1 MMYTSSSLP
10 NVCGHQYGAADF
22 KKGRASRLMM
32 ESDLDIA
39 RRAKIRPIEEV
50 ANKLGLQ
57 GCDLVLQGPS
67 IAKISWGRLKQAGGE
82 NQGFLVLVTSVN
94 PTPFGEGKTVTTIGL
109 NQGLNRRGH
118 NATCVIR
125 EPSMGPVFGIKGG
138 AAGGGF
144 SQVLPME
151 EINLHFTGDLHAVTM
166 AHNLC
171 SAMLDNHLHRSN
183 ALNLDLDRILWPR
196 VIDMNDRSL
205 REVTV
210 GLGGKAN
217 GITRTERFDITAS
230 SEVMAILVLSKD
242 YADLRARLG
251 RIAIGV
257 STHGDLVTAEDLGCA
272 GAMALLLRNALLPNL
287 VQTLEGDPAFIHGGP
302 FANIAHGNSS
312 IIGDSIA
319 FSCADYVV
327 TEAGFGA
334 EMGAEKALQIKA
346 QAAGKVPDCLILNV
360 TVRAMKLH
368 GGGFSTGGGKRPPK
382 EELEGENVEATR
394 SGATTNLRRHVLN
407 LSSTNVPVIVSIN
420 RFSSDTDAELE
431 AIREEAIAAGAR
443 DVVIFEGHAKGGE
456 GAVNLADAVV
466 EACASH
472 DAAGR
477 PYDPIVEPGMP
488 ADQTILRIAT
498 KVYGAH
504 TVDFSPEA
512 IKTLESLR
520 EWGLENLPV
529 CMAKTQYSF
538 SHEPTEL
545 GAPIGFTL
553 PIRELRLNSGAG
565 FIVAVCGSMMT
576 MPGLPVRP
584 AAIDMDMDD
593 DGRLTGVFS

>member
-1 MMYTSSSLP
+1 M
-10 NVCGHQYGAADF
+10 D
-22 KKGRASRLMM
+22 
-32 ESDLDIA
+32 SDLDIA
-39 RRAKIRPIEEV
+39 RNATTRPIQEV
-50 ANKLGLQ
+50 ADKLGLERS
-57 GCDLVLQGPS
+57 DLILQGSS
-67 IAKISWGRLKQAGGE
+67 IAKISWDRLKQAEEGK
-82 NQGFLVLVTSVN
+82 QGFLILVTSVN

-171 SAMLDNHLHRSN
+171 SAMLDNHLHRGN
-183 ALNLDLDRILWPR
+183 NLNLDLDRILWPR

-217 GITRTERFDITAS
+217 GIVRTERFDITAA

-257 STHGDLVTAEDLGCA
+257 STDGNLVTAEDLGCA

-312 IIGDSIA
+312 IIGDSLA
-319 FSCADYVV
+319 LSCADYVV

-334 EMGAEKALQIKA
+334 DMGAEKALQIKA
-346 QAAGKVPDCLILNV
+346 QAAGKVPDCIVLNV
-360 TVRAMKLH
+360 TVRAMKLD
-368 GGGFSTGGGKRPPK
+368 GDGFSTGGGKRPPK
-382 EELEGENVEATR
+382 EELEAENIEATR
-394 SGATTNLRRHVLN
+394 SGAATNLRRHVRN
-407 LSSTNVPVIVSIN
+407 LASTNLPVVVSIN
-420 RFSSDTDAELE
+420 RFASDTDAEVA

-443 DVVIFEGHAKGGE
+443 DVVVFEGHAKGGQ
-456 GAVNLADAVV
+456 GAVALADAVV
-466 EACASH
+466 EACAAH
-472 DAAGR
+472 DSAGR
-477 PYDPIVEPGMP
+477 PYEPLVEPGMS
-488 ADQTILRIAT
+488 ADQTIQSVAT
-498 KVYGAH
+498 NVYGAD
-504 TVDFSPEA
+504 TVEFSPEA
-512 IKTLESLR
+512 QNTLELLQ

-538 SHEPTEL
+538 SHEGTAL
-545 GAPIGFTL
+545 GAPSGFTL

-576 MPGLPVRP
+576 MPGLPIRP
-584 AAIDMDMDD
+584 AAMDMDMDE